1 MENLQEYKQTH
12 LIESARINLACDYLV
27 HEFRK
32 IFCSITYQ
40 EAYDV
45 IKHLAPN
52 SKSDDRTIR
61 DFWNLFCS
69 LSAGWRLKELHNIVT
84 AENIVWEKKEISI
97 QFLEPGTPQ
106 GWMEEVK
113 KEEQLPIYKTYFT
126 KADDYLQNNKEK
138 LSEWIKNTEEKRGN
152 RAEGDEDDPIIV
164 IKKNDIFKVE
174 DGNSRLKRK
183 IENWVNEGKVT
194 SPPMITAWV
203 GAPKGKPK
211 NYWIPTSSL
220 MFLKHVYP
228 KKKCC
233 PNIESVL
240 KEVSPLALLEYQKRV
255 KQNCEVHSA

>member
-1 MENLQEYKQTH
+1 MNLIEGINMENLQEYKQTH

-32 IFCSITYQ
+32 IFRSITYQ
-40 EAYDV
+40 KAYDV

-52 SKSDDRTIR
+52 SKSDDVTIR

-84 AENIVWEKKEISI
+84 AENIVWEKQEIPI
-97 QFLEPGTPQ
+97 QFLEPGTPL
-106 GWMEEVK
+106 GWMKGINPYNFRKVVH
-113 KEEQLPIYKTYFT
+113 
-126 KADDYLQNNKEK
+126 YLQDNKEK
-138 LSEWIKNTEEKRGN
+138 LPEWIKNNEEKRGN
-152 RAEGDEDDPIIV
+152 RAEGDENDPIIV

-194 SPPMITAWV
+194 SPPLITAWV
-203 GAPKGKPK
+203 GDSKGKPK
-211 NYWIPTSSL
+211 NSWKPTSSL

-228 KKKCC
+228 KKRCC

-240 KEVSPLALLEYQKRV
+240 KEASPLALLEYQKRV
-255 KQNCEVHSA
+255 KQNCEE